1 MTQPPAS
8 AASAVDPT
16 ELEALI
22 ERHAP
27 ARVYDLNQIT
37 ELQQVGSGI
46 ECECP
51 NQIAALIEALRG
63 FEDYSAAC
71 ENKDD
76 EDAEIHAMLY
86 RATGQ
91 ARAVLEVAT
100 QRLCRFEGLD
110 IASMADT
117 PPQP

>member
-1 MTQPPAS
+1 MSESPANAHS
-8 AASAVDPT
+8 PVEPA

-27 ARVYDLNQIT
+27 GRVYDLNQIT
-37 ELQQVGSGI
+37 ELQQIGSGI

-51 NQIAALIEALRG
+51 NQIATLIEALRG

-71 ENKDD
+71 ENKGD
-76 EDAEIHAMLY
+76 EDAEVHAMLY

-110 IASMADT
+110 VSAEADG
-117 PPQP
+117 